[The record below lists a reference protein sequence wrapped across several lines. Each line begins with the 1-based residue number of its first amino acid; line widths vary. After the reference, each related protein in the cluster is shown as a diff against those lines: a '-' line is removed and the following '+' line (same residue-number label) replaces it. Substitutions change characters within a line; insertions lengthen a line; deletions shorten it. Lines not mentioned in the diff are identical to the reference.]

1 MSDRGSGGHSKN
13 RWIIFGLMYL
23 LMVIFALSFQFLP
36 PVLDIL
42 KKDIPLS
49 ARQSGFLMGAN
60 VIPGLL
66 IPLFTPRLAKRLNVR
81 RLLFASLLVIIAGN
95 ITIAL
100 SSSFVLLAA
109 GRIVAGIGGAVL
121 LTLPPLVVMSLF
133 PGSIGKAIG
142 FFNTGVPVGSLL
154 ALNLFG
160 IASRY
165 WGWRGT
171 TWGIIVV
178 AAVAAGALLFPLDIP
193 GEEPGE
199 GLKGGGQ
206 HSRFGGV
213 MWMLF
218 CLWLVMNAQTIGYN
232 VFAPAF
238 YQQFGFGPQ
247 TAKMITSLYIV
258 ETVVINPAV
267 GWVID
272 RWGMKKTILVAGN
285 LLMAVSFFFMP
296 NTAFNPVLWGLAF
309 GAGAALIPVT
319 VFGVLASR
327 IHRDSRGRAISLL
340 VIGSNLGSV
349 SGSFLFGEILDLSG
363 MFAGSFWIFACLSL
377 AMIPVA
383 IKIPGS
389 WKE

>member
-1 MSDRGSGGHSKN
+1 MDRDSGAHSGH
-13 RWIIFGLMYL
+13 RWLIFGLMYL

-42 KKDIPLS
+42 KKEISLS
-49 ARQSGFLMGAN
+49 AHQSGFLMGSN

-66 IPLFTPRLAKRLNVR
+66 IPLFIPRLAKRLNVR
-81 RLLFASLLVIIAGN
+81 RLLLVSLLIIIAGN
-95 ITIAL
+95 AVIAL
-100 SSSFVLLAA
+100 SSTFYPLVT
-109 GRIVAGIGGAVL
+109 GRIVAGIGGAIL
-121 LTLPPLVVMSLF
+121 LTVPPLVVMSLF
-133 PGSIGKAIG
+133 PGSVGKAIG

-160 IASRY
+160 ITSHH

-171 TWGIIVV
+171 TWMIVVV
-178 AAVAAGALLFPLDIP
+178 AAAAAGALLFPLDIP

-218 CLWLVMNAQTIGYN
+218 SLWLVMNAQTIGYN
-232 VFAPAF
+232 VFAPSF
-238 YQQFGFGPQ
+238 YQQLGFRQ
-247 TAKMITSLYIV
+247 QAAKTLTSLYIV
-258 ETVVINPAV
+258 ETVVINPIV
-267 GWVID
+267 GWLID
-272 RWGMKKTILVAGN
+272 RWGMRKLILVAGN
-285 LLMAVSFFFMP
+285 LLMAVSFFLIP
-296 NTAFNPVLWGLAF
+296 ETDFNPVLWGLAF

-319 VFGVLASR
+319 LFGVLAAH
-327 IHRDSRGRAISLL
+327 IPQDSRGRAISLL

-363 MFAGSFWIFACLSL
+363 MFAGSFWIFAGLSL
-377 AMIPVA
+377 AMIPIA
-383 IKIPGS
+383 LKIPGS
-389 WKE
+389 WKD